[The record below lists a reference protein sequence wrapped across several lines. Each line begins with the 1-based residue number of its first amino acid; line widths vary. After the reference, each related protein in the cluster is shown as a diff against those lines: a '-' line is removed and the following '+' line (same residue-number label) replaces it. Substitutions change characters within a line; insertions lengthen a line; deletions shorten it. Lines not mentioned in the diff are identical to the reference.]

1 MTAVKERAAP
11 SNKAMKLTRLS
22 AAPGLSCTSGV
33 DGGAA
38 SYPRRRETAGTGSQ
52 LIAGVRLTTVVH
64 PRGNGEAVRRESQG
78 PPRVSNRGATARR
91 PWESL
96 LPRTSAG
103 VRVGGRVQWQ
113 GWPTTA
119 CHSLGWD
126 GKRASAIERVGSAS
140 HAGQLGVSSGRR
152 GVAGSCALTVRRQ
165 ALLVGFTRQRSGSSR
180 QYRWSRG
187 RSRTRR

>member
-1 MTAVKERAAP
+1 MSPPNE
-11 SNKAMKLTRLS
+11 AMKLTRRGRERERGVMVCRFRGC
-22 AAPGLSCTSGV
+22 AATSEAPQ
-33 DGGAA
+33 GARA
-38 SYPRRRETAGTGSQ
+38 SQ

-91 PWESL
+91 PGESL

-140 HAGQLGVSSGRR
+140 HVGQLGVSSRRR
-152 GVAGSCALTVRRQ
+152 GAAGSCALTVRRQ